1 MNQAPTTNAGLMN
14 QTPIKLFPEKKTF
27 PTFGKVS
34 GDIIQDHK
42 DKQENEHNKSNLH
55 HSLFDLS
62 TEISSE

>member
-1 MNQAPTTNAGLMN
+1 MNQAPT
-14 QTPIKLFPEKKTF
+14 KLFPEEKTF